1 MKKPYNY
8 IVIEGNIGAGKTT
21 LAKMLAQKYNANLI
35 LEEFLSNPFLP
46 KFYENPD
53 KFGFHV
59 ELAFLADRYKQV
71 HSEIHSPEIFKS
83 FTVADYYFMKSLIFA
98 TITLRKDEL
107 SLFKKLF
114 EIIYQTLP
122 KPDLFVYL
130 HCELPEL
137 KENIRKRGRSFE
149 QSIPNS
155 YLKDLEKGYFAFMK
169 TQQDFRF
176 AVIDITG
183 IDFTEN
189 IGHFERLNKIIMEST
204 HPLGIS
210 SHKI

>member
-1 MKKPYNY
+1 MEKPYNY

-21 LAKMLAQKYNANLI
+21 LAKMLAQKHNANLI

-53 KFGFHV
+53 KYGFHV

-71 HSEIHSPEIFKS
+71 YSEIHSPDIFKS

-98 TITLRKDEL
+98 TITLKKDEL

-114 EIIYQTLP
+114 EIIYKSLP

-149 QSIPNS
+149 QSIPDS
-155 YLKDLEKGYFAFMK
+155 YLKDLEEGYFSFMK
-169 TQQDFRF
+169 QQQQFRF
-176 AVIDITG
+176 AVIDVTSA
-183 IDFTEN
+183 DFTDN
-189 IGHFERLNKIIMEST
+189 TRHFEQLNHIILESS
-204 HPLGIS
+204 HPVGIS
-210 SHKI
+210 SYKI